1 MDHENRGQKESENEI
16 LKFRDCKIKVIS
28 ENLEDYTSMEDFVNK
43 SGIISKDGSL
53 FMDRARDQK
62 SKITYGMFSSVVVT
76 VGDFL
81 GLDVTT
87 RSES

>member
-1 MDHENRGQKESENEI
+1 M
-16 LKFRDCKIKVIS
+16 
-28 ENLEDYTSMEDFVNK
+28 NK

-53 FMDRARDQK
+53 FMDRARGQK
-62 SKITYGMFSSVVVT
+62 FKITYGMFSSVVVT

>member
-1 MDHENRGQKESENEI
+1 MITQSVEVPLWTARVYARG
-16 LKFRDCKIKVIS
+16 
-28 ENLEDYTSMEDFVNK
+28 
-43 SGIISKDGSL
+43 
-53 FMDRARDQK
+53 QK